1 MGHSSSKDAGEGGN
15 LQQYNE
21 FVEHPLL
28 VAIDNPINRF
38 CDDFASSLLE
48 DTPQRTSKSDST
60 FTNTEI
66 DEVEGYTILKRI
78 GEGAEATV
86 FEATKDGSTESIA
99 LKRFKKDKRMKD
111 EIPKEVEIAR
121 LLHHPNCLAVYDAF
135 KSQAGDYYVSMPI
148 ARFGALNSS
157 HRPELTIM
165 EGVRFLVQMG
175 SALAHMHSNNI
186 VHRDIKPQNVLIF
199 DFGYSLCDFSVS
211 TKLQKPD
218 EDLSGEIGTSFFMAP
233 QVANQENYKPKPAD
247 MWSLGVTIYVL
258 LYGIYPYN
266 LEKVAEQVD
275 PDIRVNNISRI
286 KPLCE
291 LEFPESPVVP
301 NEMKEIIAGLL
312 KKNPDERL
320 TADQLCENEWL
331 KEMDYE
337 HQKLLSLMPLNDEKI
352 GHSHH
357 RH

>member
-1 MGHSSSKDAGEGGN
+1 MGHSSSKEAAEGGT

-48 DTPQRTSKSDST
+48 DTPARNNKNDSG
-60 FTNTEI
+60 FANTEI

-86 FEATKDGSTESIA
+86 FEATKDGTSESIA

-111 EIPKEVEIAR
+111 EFPKEIEIAR
-121 LLHHPNCLAVYDAF
+121 ALHHPNCLPILDAF
-135 KSQAGDYYVSMPI
+135 KSQAGEYYVSMPI
-148 ARFGALNSS
+148 ARYGALNAS
-157 HRPELTIM
+157 HRPELTVM
-165 EGVRFLVQMG
+165 GGVRFLVQMG
-175 SALAHMHSNNI
+175 SALQHMHQNGF
-186 VHRDIKPQNVLIF
+186 VHRDIKPQNVLVF
-199 DFGYSLCDFSVS
+199 DFGYALCDFSVS

-218 EDLSGEIGTSFFMAP
+218 EDLSGEIGTSYFMAP

-247 MWSLGVTIYVL
+247 MWSLGVTIFVL
-258 LYGIYPYN
+258 LYGVYPYN

-291 LEFPESPVVP
+291 LEFPKTPIIP
-301 NEMKEIIAGLL
+301 DEMKEIIAGLL
-312 KKNPDERL
+312 KKNPEERM

-331 KEMDYE
+331 KEMDDE
-337 HQKLLSLMPLNDEKI
+337 NQKLMSVLPLNEEKI